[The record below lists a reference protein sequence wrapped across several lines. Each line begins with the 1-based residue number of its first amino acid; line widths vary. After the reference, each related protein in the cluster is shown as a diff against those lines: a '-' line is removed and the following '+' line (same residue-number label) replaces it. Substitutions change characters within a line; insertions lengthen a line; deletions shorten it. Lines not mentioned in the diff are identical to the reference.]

1 MAKFR
6 AQDDRGATK
15 DAMVAERLFFS
26 QADREGTEVAQALLF
41 KIKLASQPTPVNSN
55 GGNGNMVDLLTGL
68 SSMLLKFF

>member
-6 AQDDRGATK
+6 AQDDRGATQ

-26 QADREGTEVAQALLF
+26 QADREGTGVAQALLF
-41 KIKLASQPTPVNSN
+41 KIKLASQPTPAN
-55 GGNGNMVDLLTGL
+55 GNAGNGNMVDLLTGL